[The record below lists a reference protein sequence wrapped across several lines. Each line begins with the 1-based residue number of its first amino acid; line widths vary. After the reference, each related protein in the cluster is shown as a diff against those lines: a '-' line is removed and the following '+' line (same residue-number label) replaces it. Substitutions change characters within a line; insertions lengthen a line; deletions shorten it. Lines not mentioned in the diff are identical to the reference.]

1 MVVCCRD
8 LFWLIDPGGDEG
20 AVDEGGSPGKIPSL
34 AVVTENNSDALF
46 DGRVRTRWIKVP
58 SELKVESALLL
69 PFFQNSRVLHMANG
83 LCIES
88 SAASWNEQKEA
99 DKEWSRTRVL
109 RRATAK
115 AGPLHS
121 RNLPAC
127 LL

>member
-1 MVVCCRD
+1 MKGR
-8 LFWLIDPGGDEG
+8 LLKEGRRGNYQAWLW
-20 AVDEGGSPGKIPSL
+20 SL
-34 AVVTENNSDALF
+34 RTSSDALF

-99 DKEWSRTRVL
+99 DKEWNRTRVL